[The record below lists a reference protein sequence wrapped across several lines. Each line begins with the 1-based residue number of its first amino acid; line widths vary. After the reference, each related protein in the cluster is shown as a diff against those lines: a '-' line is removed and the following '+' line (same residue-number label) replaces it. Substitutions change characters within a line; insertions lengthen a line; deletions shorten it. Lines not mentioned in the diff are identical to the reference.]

1 MKRLI
6 VDSCVWFA
14 LLDKTDDK
22 HQYADQIE
30 KVLNIHELIVP
41 FPTLYET
48 INTRLTRNE
57 YRQMEGLF
65 EHLQKEGHVVL
76 VPDTKYRD
84 KALQIVNEQ
93 ISKNKTY
100 SLVDMIIRLMM
111 EDDTLGDVAVYSFNV
126 GDFVGFGNKEVFSP
140 EWNQ

>member
-1 MKRLI
+1 
-6 VDSCVWFA
+6 
-14 LLDKTDDK
+14 
-22 HQYADQIE
+22 
-30 KVLNIHELIVP
+30 
-41 FPTLYET
+41 
-48 INTRLTRNE
+48 
-57 YRQMEGLF
+57 MEGLF

-76 VPDTKYRD
+76 IPDTKYRD

-93 ISKNKTY
+93 ISTDKTF

-126 GDFVGFGNKEVFSP
+126 RDFVGVGYKEVFSP

>member
-22 HQYADQIE
+22 HKYADQI
-30 KVLNIHELIVP
+30 KRVLDIHELIVP

-48 INTRLTRNE
+48 INTRLSRNE

-65 EHLQKEGHVVL
+65 EHLQKEGQVVL
-76 VPDTKYRD
+76 IPDTKYRD

-93 ISKNKTY
+93 ISTDKTF

-126 GDFVGFGNKEVFSP
+126 RDFVGVGYKEVFSP